1 MTTITLPPEVE
12 RLVVLEA
19 RRQGSTPEL
28 VAINALR
35 RLFVPHSQSVQGPS
49 PRTLADLL
57 SSDIR
62 IVDGSAEPFSENCGE
77 WFAEGLQEKQGR
89 GKP

>member
-28 VAINALR
+28 VAINARR
-35 RLFVPHSQSVQGPS
+35 RLFVPHSQSVEGPA
-49 PRTLADLL
+49 PKTLADFL
-57 SSDIR
+57 SSDIGV
-62 IVDGSAEPFSENCGE
+62 VDGSAEPLSENCGE
-77 WFAEGLQEKQGR
+77 WFAEGLQENQGR